1 MENYNDQI
9 EGRNAVVEL
18 LRSGKDIN
26 KLYIQKGEKSGS
38 INEIYA
44 LAKQR
49 KVVIVELEK
58 VKFAKMAQTPR
69 AQGVI
74 AVVPPYEYVS
84 VDDILDYA
92 KSKNEKPFILIL
104 DEIED
109 PHNLGS
115 IIRTAECTGVHGI
128 IIPKRRSAMV
138 NSTVFKTSV
147 GAAEY
152 VNVAVV
158 RNLNDT
164 INYFEEET
172 KKTEIDESFAKYYID
187 ICKNVIETL
196 NTSNE
201 LKDIYAQETRIK
213 QLEDRFINALE
224 YEKSKK
230 QATDEQGQ
238 VREEKII
245 KRTIVR
251 TDSLMNRSYEIN
263 TKEDIDKYVEE
274 IKEKLLK
281 EFEKNNNLTIR

>member
-1 MENYNDQI
+1 MNFKKYYKFSMRKKNKNFLSVAVASFVVLGTTMGGQVGYANDQ
-9 EGRNAVVEL
+9 EKNNAGNTVTKEDNAVTSKLDALAESKENNSTQEIPKEL
-18 LRSGKDIN
+18 LKSGKDIN

-164 INYFEEET
+164 INY
-172 KKTEIDESFAKYYID
+172 
-187 ICKNVIETL
+187 
-196 NTSNE
+196 
-201 LKDIYAQETRIK
+201 LKENGA
-213 QLEDRFINALE
+213 
-224 YEKSKK
+224 
-230 QATDEQGQ
+230 
-238 VREEKII
+238 KII
-245 KRTIVR
+245 SLGKRILRAETAAIV
-251 TDSLMNRSYEIN
+251 TGGVIIN
-263 TKEDIDKYVEE
+263 
-274 IKEKLLK
+274 
-281 EFEKNNNLTIR
+281 EFF